1 MWNKSKERR
10 GSESEQ
16 KWGILKY
23 LSAEFFTEKSETIH
37 DQTVYECKTL
47 GQKLGYDRCPYLS
60 FFVRR
65 FEDETFDSMG
75 RRDLNTKVHQFWP
88 KPLWMLAM

>member
-1 MWNKSKERR
+1 MRDKNKERR

-23 LSAEFFTEKSETIH
+23 LSAEFFTEKSETIQ

-47 GQKLGYDRCPYLS
+47 GQKLGYD
-60 FFVRR
+60 
-65 FEDETFDSMG
+65 
-75 RRDLNTKVHQFWP
+75 K
-88 KPLWMLAM
+88 